1 MELDECTELFI
12 RGKNIYILLPSLTF
26 SIFICFALKHKLLKL
41 EWHCRSDVLP
51 TDSCQPMLIH
61 TVVNDKKDLPLQRD
75 RLRVKFKFS
84 GGRVLCET
92 ADYGSDPHS
101 WCWAST
107 PAPAVLG
114 KASAKG
120 LRETQTTSGAFR
132 QKHCASF
139 SSRGCLTGSSHFKV
153 LLGLIGC
160 QATRPIRT
168 DSLSSVIFSVFCL
181 FFD

>member
-1 MELDECTELFI
+1 MNAVSTVAGRYCFSAQSLENMELDECTELFI

-41 EWHCRSDVLP
+41 DWHCRSDVLP

-75 RLRVKFKFS
+75 RLTVKFKFS

-107 PAPAVLG
+107 PAPAVLREG
-114 KASAKG
+114 VCKG
-120 LRETQTTSGAFR
+120 AQGDPDHFR
-132 QKHCASF
+132 GF
-139 SSRGCLTGSSHFKV
+139 SDRSTVPVYPAGGV
-153 LLGLIGC
+153 
-160 QATRPIRT
+160 
-168 DSLSSVIFSVFCL
+168 
-181 FFD
+181 